1 MTNKIGIDLNGVLRD
16 INLKI
21 SQVYEKNY
29 IETYSEDYSDGIKT
43 YTLDMSGNTEL
54 DEQSESFK
62 YEMSLP
68 VTSLNLMEHF
78 KFQNE
83 DDFYNFLY
91 EDFAMQIFG
100 HSPSTELNSFVVLND
115 IIESTKGKYEFSIF
129 SKEFSK
135 SKPASLFFISKF
147 GCIIDSVIFYN
158 NNNLQNKLSDYD
170 VIVTANPD
178 LIKLYPE
185 KCIKYV
191 TTYNEGTMCNSEIV
205 TLKELINKIEEI
217 KHVDLI

>member
-1 MTNKIGIDLNGVLRD
+1 MITKIGIDLNGVLRD

-21 SQVYEKNY
+21 SQIYEKNF
-29 IETYSEDYSDGIKT
+29 IEQYSEDYSDGIKT

-54 DEQSESFK
+54 EESSEPFT
-62 YEMSLP
+62 YEMNLP
-68 VTSLNLMEHF
+68 VKSLNLMDHF
-78 KFQNE
+78 KFQTE
-83 DDFYNFLY
+83 EDFYNFLY

-100 HSPSTELNSFVVLND
+100 HSPSTEMNSFVILNEL
-115 IIESTKGKYEFSIF
+115 IESTKGKYEFSIF

-135 SKPASLFFISKF
+135 SKPASLFFVSKF
-147 GCIIDSVIFYN
+147 GCMVDSVIFYN

-170 VIVTANPD
+170 VIVTANPE

-191 TTYNEGTMCNSEIV
+191 TTYNEETISNCEIV

-217 KHVDLI
+217 KHVDII

>member
-29 IETYSEDYSDGIKT
+29 IEPYSEDYSDGIKT

-54 DEQSESFK
+54 EEQSESFK
-62 YEMSLP
+62 YEMTLP

-83 DDFYNFLY
+83 DNFYNFLY

-135 SKPASLFFISKF
+135 SKPS
-147 GCIIDSVIFYN
+147 
-158 NNNLQNKLSDYD
+158 
-170 VIVTANPD
+170 
-178 LIKLYPE
+178 
-185 KCIKYV
+185 
-191 TTYNEGTMCNSEIV
+191 
-205 TLKELINKIEEI
+205 
-217 KHVDLI
+217 